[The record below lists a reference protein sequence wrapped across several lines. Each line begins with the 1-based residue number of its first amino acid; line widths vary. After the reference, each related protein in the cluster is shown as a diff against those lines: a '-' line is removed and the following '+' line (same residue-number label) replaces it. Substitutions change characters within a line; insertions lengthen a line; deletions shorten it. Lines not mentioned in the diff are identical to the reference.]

1 MHLIKTIM
9 MILRKI
15 SQILFSTRL
24 TAILFLVFAISMAAG
39 TFIEDA
45 YNTVTARA
53 LIYNSWWF
61 EAIMGFF
68 LINFIG
74 NIDKYRLLRK
84 EKWATLTLH
93 LAFIL
98 IILGA
103 FVTRYFSFEGMM
115 PIREGSTENVFYSDN
130 TFLTVYIDGKIN
142 GEPKRRI
149 VPKEKL
155 LLSTEA
161 NNHFKIKTDYDGKPV
176 TIEYVDF
183 VMGAKEA
190 FKPDEKGPLTLKIVG
205 TGNSGK
211 EEVYIEEGEVKLIA
225 NMLFTLNNVMDGAIN
240 ITYKD
245 GNYEILSPF
254 PGGYMRMADQATG
267 VLIQDSIQPLM
278 LRSLYNV
285 GNIQFVLP
293 ELAANGNVYLESSNN
308 PKGTEDD
315 ALVVDVTAEGKTERV
330 TLMGAKGVVKQ
341 PNSVKIGDLDINLH
355 YGSVQYQLPFSIKL
369 NDFIATKYPGTE
381 KGYSSY
387 ESQVTVLDRA
397 EKFDYRIYMNH
408 VLDRKGYRFFQSSFD
423 QDELGT
429 VLSVNHD
436 FWGTW
441 ITYIGYFLLY
451 FGLMAIL
458 FDKNTRFSKLEKMLA
473 EIKVQKAG
481 LSVLLFFFS
490 VGIFAQTSE
499 TDTLKQSQTQ
509 VQPQTE
515 APSLEDH
522 AKSLRIL
529 DSLLKATAVDEK
541 HAELFGS
548 LVIQDAGGRM
558 KPANTFASELLRK
571 VSKSDTYN
579 GMTADQVMLSMVENP
594 FLWYNTPIIY
604 LKRGNDSIRKIAGVG
619 QDAKYAALVNFFD
632 AEGNYKLSKYLDEAS
647 RAKVPNQF
655 QKDFLETNRQVN
667 LLYSALEGR
676 IFRFFPIPK
685 DENNKWIS
693 SFELGESGMTGMDST
708 YVSSVVDVFLQ
719 EIREA
724 KVSGNYENAE
734 KILQSIGQYQKKFG
748 ANVLPSER
756 HVKVEVMYNKYDIF
770 KKLFSY
776 YMYAGTLMFI
786 LLIVQIFRDSK
797 SLRIS
802 INVFKYLII
811 ALFALH
817 TLGLVARW
825 YVSGHAPW
833 SDAYESM
840 IYVAWATMFFGI
852 AFGRKSNLTMAS
864 TTFVASMILMVAHWN
879 WMDPA
884 IANLQPVLDS
894 YWLMI
899 HVAVIVGSYGPF
911 TLGMILGLVS
921 LFLIIATTEKNKEKM
936 ELNLKELT
944 TVTEMSLTV
953 GLVMLTI
960 GNFLG
965 GQWANESWGRY
976 WGWDPKETWAL
987 ISIMI
992 YAFVIHMRLVP
1003 GLRGK
1008 FAFNFAAVAA
1018 FASIMMTYFGVNFYL
1033 SGLHSYASGDKVV
1046 TPIFVYYSVAAFAVI
1061 SSIAYWRYR
1070 KHYISN

>member
-1 MHLIKTIM
+1 

-161 NNHFKIKTDYDGKPV
+161 DNHFKIKTDYDGKPV

-211 EEVYIEEGEVKLIA
+211 EEVYIKEGEVKLIA

-285 GNIQFVLP
+285 GNVQFVLP

-341 PNSVKIGDLDINLH
+341 PNSIKIGDLDINLH

-458 FDKNTRFSKLEKMLA
+458 FD
-473 EIKVQKAG
+473 
-481 LSVLLFFFS
+481 
-490 VGIFAQTSE
+490 
-499 TDTLKQSQTQ
+499 
-509 VQPQTE
+509 
-515 APSLEDH
+515 
-522 AKSLRIL
+522 
-529 DSLLKATAVDEK
+529 
-541 HAELFGS
+541 
-548 LVIQDAGGRM
+548 
-558 KPANTFASELLRK
+558 
-571 VSKSDTYN
+571 
-579 GMTADQVMLSMVENP
+579 
-594 FLWYNTPIIY
+594 
-604 LKRGNDSIRKIAGVG
+604 
-619 QDAKYAALVNFFD
+619 
-632 AEGNYKLSKYLDEAS
+632 
-647 RAKVPNQF
+647 
-655 QKDFLETNRQVN
+655 
-667 LLYSALEGR
+667 
-676 IFRFFPIPK
+676 
-685 DENNKWIS
+685 
-693 SFELGESGMTGMDST
+693 
-708 YVSSVVDVFLQ
+708 
-719 EIREA
+719 
-724 KVSGNYENAE
+724 
-734 KILQSIGQYQKKFG
+734 
-748 ANVLPSER
+748 
-756 HVKVEVMYNKYDIF
+756 
-770 KKLFSY
+770 
-776 YMYAGTLMFI
+776 
-786 LLIVQIFRDSK
+786 
-797 SLRIS
+797 
-802 INVFKYLII
+802 
-811 ALFALH
+811 
-817 TLGLVARW
+817 
-825 YVSGHAPW
+825 
-833 SDAYESM
+833 
-840 IYVAWATMFFGI
+840 
-852 AFGRKSNLTMAS
+852 
-864 TTFVASMILMVAHWN
+864 
-879 WMDPA
+879 
-884 IANLQPVLDS
+884 
-894 YWLMI
+894 
-899 HVAVIVGSYGPF
+899 
-911 TLGMILGLVS
+911 
-921 LFLIIATTEKNKEKM
+921 
-936 ELNLKELT
+936 
-944 TVTEMSLTV
+944 
-953 GLVMLTI
+953 
-960 GNFLG
+960 
-965 GQWANESWGRY
+965 
-976 WGWDPKETWAL
+976 
-987 ISIMI
+987 
-992 YAFVIHMRLVP
+992 
-1003 GLRGK
+1003 
-1008 FAFNFAAVAA
+1008 
-1018 FASIMMTYFGVNFYL
+1018 
-1033 SGLHSYASGDKVV
+1033 
-1046 TPIFVYYSVAAFAVI
+1046 
-1061 SSIAYWRYR
+1061 
-1070 KHYISN
+1070 

>member
-1 MHLIKTIM
+1 
-9 MILRKI
+9 MILKKL

-24 TAILFLVFAISMAAG
+24 TAILFLVFAIAMAAG

-103 FVTRYFSFEGMM
+103 FITRYFGFEGMM

-161 NNHFKIKTDYDGKPV
+161 DNHFKIKTDYNGKPV
-176 TIEYVDF
+176 TIEYVDYILA
-183 VMGAKEA
+183 AKET
-190 FKPDEKGPLTLKIVG
+190 FQPNEKAPLTLKIVG
-205 TGNSGK
+205 TGSKGR
-211 EEVYIEEGEVKLIA
+211 EEVFIKEGETKLIA
-225 NMLFTLNNVMDGAIN
+225 NMPFAFNNMTDGAIN
-240 ITYKD
+240 ILYKNND
-245 GNYEILSPF
+245 YEILSPF
-254 PGGYMRMADQATG
+254 PGGYMRMADQITG
-267 VLIQDSIQPLM
+267 NLIQDSIQPLM
-278 LRSLYNV
+278 LRSLYNIA
-285 GNIQFVLP
+285 NIQFVIP
-293 ELAANGNVYLESSNN
+293 ELAAKGNVVLKQAEK
-308 PKGTEDD
+308 PTQADED
-315 ALVVDVTAEGKTERV
+315 ALLVDVTADGTTKRV
-330 TLMGAKGVVKQ
+330 TLMGAKGTIKN
-341 PNSVKIGDLDINLH
+341 PTAIKINDLDINLH
-355 YGSVQYQLPFSIKL
+355 YGSVQYQLPFAIKL

-381 KGYSSY
+381 NGYSSY
-387 ESQVTVLDRA
+387 ESKVTVVDGT

-458 FDKNTRFSKLEKMLA
+458 FDKHTRFAKLKKMLEEVKA
-473 EIKVQKAG
+473 QKAG
-481 LSVLLFFFS
+481 LTVLLFLFS
-490 VGIFAQTSE
+490 VGAFAQYGHKSDSLVPAEKKSTIE
-499 TDTLKQSQTQ
+499 TPT
-509 VQPQTE
+509 PQDI
-515 APSLEDH
+515 S
-522 AKSLRIL
+522 KSLRIL
-529 DSLLKATAVDEK
+529 DSLIKTTAVDEK
-541 HAELFGS
+541 HAADFGS
-548 LVIQDAGGRM
+548 LIVQDAGGRM
-558 KPANTFASELLRK
+558 KPVNTFASELLRK

-579 GMTADQVMLSMVENP
+579 GLSADQVMLSIIENP
-594 FLWYNTPIIY
+594 FLWYNAPIIY
-604 LKRGNDSIRKIAGVG
+604 LKRGNDSLRKIAGINKE
-619 QDAKYAALVNFFD
+619 AKYAAMVNFFD
-632 AEGNYKLSKYLDEAS
+632 KEGNYKLAVYLDEAS

-655 QKDFLETNRQVN
+655 QKDFMEANRQVN

-693 SFELGESGMTGMDST
+693 TFELGESGLTGMDST
-708 YVSSVVDVFLQ
+708 YIRNVLPVYLQ
-719 EIREA
+719 ELHKAKKTKNFKDSEEILSSIR
-724 KVSGNYENAE
+724 S
-734 KILQSIGQYQKKFG
+734 YQKKFG
-748 ANVLPSER
+748 ADVLPSER
-756 HVKVEVMYNKYDIF
+756 HVKVEVLYNKYDIF

-776 YMYAGTLMFI
+776 YIYAGTLMFI
-786 LLIVQIFRDSK
+786 LLIVQIFRNNK
-797 SLRIS
+797 LLQIS
-802 INVFKYLII
+802 INVFKFTII
-811 ALFALH
+811 FLFVLH
-817 TLGLVARW
+817 TLGLVARA
-825 YVSGHAPW
+825 YISGHAPW

-899 HVAVIVGSYGPF
+899 HVAVIVASYGPF

-921 LFLIIATTEKNKEKM
+921 LFLIIMTSEKNKEKM
-936 ELNLKELT
+936 ELNLRELT
-944 TVTEMSLTV
+944 LVTEMSLTV

-987 ISIMI
+987 ISIMV

-1008 FAFNFAAVAA
+1008 FAFNFAAVLA
-1018 FASIMMTYFGVNFYL
+1018 FSSIMMTYFGVNFYL

-1046 TPIFVYYSVAAFAVI
+1046 TPVFVYYSIAIFAVI
-1061 SSIAYWRYR
+1061 STLAYWRYR
-1070 KHYISN
+1070 KHYIS

>member
-1 MHLIKTIM
+1 
-9 MILRKI
+9 MILRKL

-24 TAILFLVFAISMAAG
+24 TATLFLVFAIAMAAG

-53 LIYNSWWF
+53 LIYNAWWF

-84 EKWATLTLH
+84 EKWATLTFH

-103 FVTRYFSFEGMM
+103 FVTRYFGFEGVM

-155 LLSTEA
+155 LLSTQVD
-161 NNHFKIKTDYDGKPV
+161 NHFKIKTDYNKKPV
-176 TIEYVDF
+176 TIEYVDYILA
-183 VMGAKEA
+183 AKET
-190 FKPDEKGPLTLKIVG
+190 FQFDEKAPLTIKIVG
-205 TGNSGK
+205 TGTKGR
-211 EEVYIEEGEVKLIA
+211 EEVYIREGETKLIA
-225 NMLFTLNNVMDGAIN
+225 NMPFAFNNMTDGAIN
-240 ITYKD
+240 ILNTNGD
-245 GNYEILSPF
+245 YEILSPF

-267 VLIQDSIQPLM
+267 NLIQDSIQPLM
-278 LRSLYNV
+278 LRSLYNIA
-285 GNIQFVLP
+285 NIQFVIP
-293 ELAANGNVYLESSNN
+293 ELAAKGNVVLKQAEK
-308 PKGTEDD
+308 PTQADED
-315 ALVVDVTAEGKTERV
+315 ALIVDVSADGISKRI
-330 TLMGAKGVVKQ
+330 TLMGAKGTIKN
-341 PNSVKIGDLDINLH
+341 PTAIKINDLDINLH
-355 YGSVQYQLPFSIKL
+355 YGSVQYQLPFSIQL

-381 KGYSSY
+381 NGYSSY
-387 ESQVTVLDRA
+387 ESKITVLDET
-397 EKFDYRIYMNH
+397 EKFDYRIFMNH
-408 VLDRKGYRFFQSSFD
+408 VLDRKGYRFFQASFD
-423 QDELGT
+423 QDEKGT

-458 FDKNTRFSKLEKMLA
+458 FDKHTRFAKLKKMLEEVKA
-473 EIKVQKAG
+473 QKAG
-481 LSVLLFFFS
+481 MTILLFLLS
-490 VGIFAQTSE
+490 LGTFAQTGNESDSLIRTE
-499 TDTLKQSQTQ
+499 KNSPTQTRT
-509 VQPQTE
+509 PT
-515 APSLEDH
+515 PEDIT
-522 AKSLRIL
+522 KSLRVL
-529 DSLLKATAVDEK
+529 DSLIQTTAVDEK
-541 HAELFGS
+541 HAADFGS
-548 LVIQDAGGRM
+548 LIIQDAGGRM
-558 KPANTFASELLRK
+558 KPVNTFASELLRK
-571 VSKSDTYN
+571 VSKNDTYN
-579 GMTADQVMLSMVENP
+579 GLSADQVLLSMIENP
-594 FLWYNTPIIY
+594 FLWYNAPIVY
-604 LKRGNDSIRKIAGVG
+604 LKRGNDSLRKIAGIG
-619 QDAKYAALVNFFD
+619 KDDKYAAMINFFD
-632 AEGNYKLSKYLDEAS
+632 AEGNYKLANYLDEAS

-655 QKDFLETNRQVN
+655 QKDFMEVNRQVN

-693 SFELGESGMTGMDST
+693 TFELGESGLTGMDST
-708 YVSSVVDVFLQ
+708 YVRNVIPVYLQ
-719 EIREA
+719 ELHKANKTKNFKDAEEILNSIR
-724 KVSGNYENAE
+724 S
-734 KILQSIGQYQKKFG
+734 YQKKFG
-748 ANVLPSER
+748 AEVLPSEQ
-756 HVKVEVMYNKYDIF
+756 HVKVEILYNKYDIF

-776 YMYAGTLMFI
+776 YMYAGSLMFI
-786 LLIVQIFRDSK
+786 LLIVQIFRSSK
-797 SLRIS
+797 PLQVS

-817 TLGLVARW
+817 TVGLVARS
-825 YVSGHAPW
+825 YISGHAPW

-840 IYVAWATMFFGI
+840 IYVAWATMFFGV

-899 HVAVIVGSYGPF
+899 HVAVIVASYGPF

-921 LFLIIATTEKNKEKM
+921 LFLIIMTTEKNKEKM

-944 TVTEMSLTV
+944 LVTEMSLTV

-1008 FAFNFAAVAA
+1008 FAFNFAAVVA

-1033 SGLHSYASGDKVV
+1033 SGLHSYASGDKVL
-1046 TPIFVYYSVAAFAVI
+1046 TPVFVYYSVVIFAII

-1070 KHYISN
+1070 KHYSNS

>member
-1 MHLIKTIM
+1 

-15 SQILFSTRL
+15 AQILFSTRL
-24 TAILFLVFAISMAAG
+24 TAILFLVFAVSMAAG

-84 EKWATLTLH
+84 EKWATLLLH

-115 PIREGSTENVFYSDN
+115 PIREGSTENVFYSDD

-161 NNHFKIKTDYDGKPV
+161 NNHFKIKTDYDSKPV

-190 FKPDEKGPLTLKIVG
+190 FKPDDKGPLTLKIVG
-205 TGNSGK
+205 TGNAER
-211 EEVYIEEGEVKLIA
+211 EEVYIKEGEVKLIA

-267 VLIQDSIQPLM
+267 VLVQDSIQPLM

-285 GNIQFVLP
+285 GNIQFVIP
-293 ELAANGNVYLESSNN
+293 ELAANGNVYLEPSHN
-308 PKGTEDD
+308 PEGNEDD

-330 TLMGAKGVVKQ
+330 TLMGAKGMVKQ
-341 PNSVKIGDLDINLH
+341 PTSVRLGDLDINLH

-387 ESQVTVLDRA
+387 ESKVTVLDRA

-408 VLDRKGYRFFQSSFD
+408 VLDRKGYRFFQASFD
-423 QDELGT
+423 QDEMGT

-458 FDKNTRFSKLEKMLA
+458 FDKNTRFAKLKKILE
-473 EIKVQKAG
+473 EVKVQKAAPAI
-481 LSVLLFFFS
+481 LLLLFS
-490 VGIFAQTSE
+490 IGTSAQTST
-499 TDTLKQSQTQ
+499 TDTLQQNQ
-509 VQPQTE
+509 VAQPETKKTS
-515 APSLEDH
+515 PEDH

-529 DSLLKATAVDEK
+529 DSLLKATAIDEK
-541 HAELFGS
+541 RAEQFGS

-571 VSKSDTYN
+571 VSKSDSYN
-579 GMTADQVMLSMVENP
+579 GMTADQVMLSMIENP

-619 QDAKYAALVNFFD
+619 NDAKYAALVNFFD

-676 IFRFFPIPK
+676 IFRFFPIPN

-708 YVSSVVDVFLQ
+708 YVNSVIDVFLQ
-719 EIREA
+719 EAREA
-724 KVSGNYENAE
+724 KTSGNYENAE
-734 KILQSIGQYQKKFG
+734 KILASIGQYQKKFG
-748 ANVLPSER
+748 SKVLPSER
-756 HVKVEVMYNKYDIF
+756 HVKVEVLYNKYDIF

-786 LLIVQIFRDSK
+786 LLIVQIFRNGK
-797 SLRIS
+797 GLRIF
-802 INVFKYLII
+802 INVFKYIII

-817 TLGLVARW
+817 TLGLAARW

-987 ISIMI
+987 ISIMV

-1008 FAFNFAAVAA
+1008 FAFNFAAVFA

-1046 TPIFVYYSVAAFAVI
+1046 TPVFVYYSVAVFAVI
-1061 SSIAYWRYR
+1061 SSVAYWRYR
-1070 KHYISN
+1070 KHYSNS

>member
-1 MHLIKTIM
+1 
-9 MILRKI
+9 MILKKL

-24 TAILFLVFAISMAAG
+24 TAILFLVFAIAMAAG

-103 FVTRYFSFEGMM
+103 FITRYFGFEGMM

-161 NNHFKIKTDYDGKPV
+161 DNHFKIKTDYNGKPV
-176 TIEYVDF
+176 TIEYVDYILA
-183 VMGAKEA
+183 AKET
-190 FKPDEKGPLTLKIVG
+190 FQPNEKAPLTLKIVG
-205 TGNSGK
+205 TGSKGR
-211 EEVYIEEGEVKLIA
+211 EEVFIKEGETKLIA
-225 NMLFTLNNVMDGAIN
+225 NMPFAFNNMTDGAIN
-240 ITYKD
+240 ILYTNND
-245 GNYEILSPF
+245 YEILSPF
-254 PGGYMRMADQATG
+254 PGGYMRMADQLTG
-267 VLIQDSIQPLM
+267 NLIQDSIQPLM
-278 LRSLYNV
+278 LRSLYNIA
-285 GNIQFVLP
+285 NIQFVIP
-293 ELAANGNVYLESSNN
+293 ELAAKGNVVLKQAEK
-308 PKGTEDD
+308 PTQADED
-315 ALVVDVTAEGKTERV
+315 ALLVDVTADGTTKRV
-330 TLMGAKGVVKQ
+330 TLMGAKGTIKN
-341 PNSVKIGDLDINLH
+341 PTAIKINDLDINLH
-355 YGSVQYQLPFSIKL
+355 YGSVQYQLPFAIKL

-381 KGYSSY
+381 NGYSSY
-387 ESQVTVLDRA
+387 ESKVTVVDGT
-397 EKFDYRIYMNH
+397 EKFDYKIYMNH

-458 FDKNTRFSKLEKMLA
+458 FDKHTRFAKLKKMLEEVKA
-473 EIKVQKAG
+473 QKAG
-481 LSVLLFFFS
+481 LTVLLFLFS
-490 VGIFAQTSE
+490 VGAFAQYGHKSDSLVPAEKKSTIE
-499 TDTLKQSQTQ
+499 TPT
-509 VQPQTE
+509 PQDI
-515 APSLEDH
+515 S
-522 AKSLRIL
+522 KSLRIL
-529 DSLLKATAVDEK
+529 DSLIKTTAVDEK
-541 HAELFGS
+541 HAADFGS
-548 LVIQDAGGRM
+548 LIVQDAGGRM
-558 KPANTFASELLRK
+558 KPVNTFASELLRK

-579 GMTADQVMLSMVENP
+579 GLSADQVMLSIIENP
-594 FLWYNTPIIY
+594 FLWYNAPIIY
-604 LKRGNDSIRKIAGVG
+604 LKRGNDSLRKIAGINKE
-619 QDAKYAALVNFFD
+619 AKYAAMVNFFD
-632 AEGNYKLSKYLDEAS
+632 KEGNYKLAVYLDEAS

-655 QKDFLETNRQVN
+655 QKDFMEVNRQVN

-693 SFELGESGMTGMDST
+693 TFELGESGLTGMDST
-708 YVSSVVDVFLQ
+708 YIRNVLPVYLQ
-719 EIREA
+719 ELHKAKKTKNFKDSEEILSSIR
-724 KVSGNYENAE
+724 S
-734 KILQSIGQYQKKFG
+734 YQKKFG
-748 ANVLPSER
+748 ADVLPSER
-756 HVKVEVMYNKYDIF
+756 HVKVEVLYNKYDIF

-776 YMYAGTLMFI
+776 YIYAGTLMFI
-786 LLIVQIFRDSK
+786 LLIVQIFRNNK
-797 SLRIS
+797 LLQIS
-802 INVFKYLII
+802 INVFKFTII
-811 ALFALH
+811 FLFVLH
-817 TLGLVARW
+817 TLGLVARA
-825 YVSGHAPW
+825 YISGHAPW

-899 HVAVIVGSYGPF
+899 HVAVIVASYGPF

-921 LFLIIATTEKNKEKM
+921 LFLIIMTSEKNKEKM
-936 ELNLKELT
+936 ELNLRELT
-944 TVTEMSLTV
+944 LVTEMSLTV

-987 ISIMI
+987 ISIMV

-1008 FAFNFAAVAA
+1008 FAFNFAAVLA
-1018 FASIMMTYFGVNFYL
+1018 FSSIMMTYFGVNFYL

-1046 TPIFVYYSVAAFAVI
+1046 TPVFVYYSIAIFAVI
-1061 SSIAYWRYR
+1061 STLAYWRYR
-1070 KHYISN
+1070 KHYIS